1 VVFILYRVTNPL
13 PSAEQL
19 QHMQAEADHKPH
31 LFGASINND
40 NVGAN
45 VVASDEKQIIEN
57 NHSSDNSVGEH
68 HHLDDGLGGVKPTA
82 EELRTLR
89 KVGEP
94 LPKSA
99 FLVAIVELC
108 ERFTYYGA
116 SGLFQ
121 NYISRPHNGDLG
133 RGALG
138 LGHQGATGLSTFF
151 QFWCYV
157 TPILGK
163 NEHYSTL
170 KHLANFSSGAI
181 IADQYLGKYNT
192 IVIFCG
198 VYIIGLLILTLTSLP
213 VALDHGAGMPGFIL
227 AVIVIGLGTG
237 GIKSNVAP
245 LIADQYK
252 RRQMVI
258 GSDKKT
264 GERVI
269 IDPAITIQRIYMVFY
284 FCINAGSLSL
294 IATPYMELYTD
305 FWSAY
310 LLCLCVFLIGTLTL
324 VLGRKVYVVRPPEGS
339 IITNAFRVIFMMI
352 KNRKM
357 DGAKPSYQAGLGNT
371 TVLRW
376 DDHFVD
382 EVKRALVACQV
393 FCFYPIYWV
402 VYGNFSNNF
411 VTQAGQMAGHGIP
424 NDLMQNFDPIAI
436 IVFLP
441 LVDQFLMPFLR
452 KRNIPFPPINRI
464 TCGFWIAS
472 LAMVYAAVIQYYIYQ
487 AGPCYGHPLCDAA
500 KDASGTIQG
509 NNIHIATQTGAY
521 MLIGISEIF
530 ASVTGLEYA
539 YTKAPPSMK
548 SFVQSMYLL
557 TNAFGSAI
565 SEALNPLL
573 YDPAIMYVFAGLAV
587 ASFLSGCAIWIMF
600 HHLNETEDEMNQLD
614 EDYDKDPIM
623 RKSSVDGT
631 HSVTGTHPEKL

>member
-1 VVFILYRVTNPL
+1 MAQAHETTA
-13 PSAEQL
+13 AEQL
-19 QHMQAEADHKPH
+19 VNMQAEANQKPH
-31 LFGASINND
+31 LFGASVND
-40 NVGAN
+40 ANVGAN
-45 VVASDEKQIIEN
+45 VHVADEKDIVEKQSGSN
-57 NHSSDNSVGEH
+57 SSGASVRLADHEEE
-68 HHLDDGLGGVKPTA
+68 DGLGGVAPTA

-99 FLVAIVELC
+99 FLVAVVELC

-121 NYISRPHNGDLG
+121 NYIARPRSGELG

-138 LGHQGATGLSTFF
+138 MGHRGATGLSTFF

-157 TPILGK
+157 TPIL
-163 NEHYSTL
+163 
-170 KHLANFSSGAI
+170 GAI

-198 VYIIGLLILTLTSLP
+198 VYMVGLLILTCTSIP
-213 VALDHGAGMPGFIL
+213 AALDHGAGLGGFIV
-227 AVIVIGLGTG
+227 AIIVIGLGTG

-252 RRQMVI
+252 RRRMVI
-258 GSDKKT
+258 GHDDKT
-264 GERVI
+264 GEKVI

-284 FCINAGSLSL
+284 FCINVGCLSL
-294 IATPYMELYTD
+294 LATPYMERDID
-305 FWSAY
+305 FWSAF
-310 LLCLCVFLIGTLTL
+310 LLCLCVFFVGTLVL
-324 VLGRKVYVVRPPEGS
+324 VLGRKVYVVRPPQGS
-339 IITNAFRVIFMMI
+339 VITDAFRVMWLMI
-352 KNRKM
+352 KTRKM
-357 DGAKPSYQAGLGNT
+357 DGAKPSYQAGLGKT

-376 DDHFVD
+376 DDHFVE
-382 EVKRALVACQV
+382 EVKRALVACKV

-402 VYGNFSNNF
+402 VYGQFSNNF
-411 VTQAGQMAGHGIP
+411 ITQGGQMATHGIP

-441 LVDQFLMPFLR
+441 LVDQVLMPFLR
-452 KRNIPFPPINRI
+452 KKKIPFPPINRI
-464 TCGFWIAS
+464 VTGFWVAS

-487 AGPCYGHPLCDAA
+487 TGPCYDHPNCEAA
-500 KDASGTIQG
+500 KGADGVLHG
-509 NNIHIATQTGAY
+509 NNIHIAAQTGAY

-565 SEALNPLL
+565 SEALNPVL
-573 YDPAIMYVFAGLAV
+573 YDPKIQWMYVGLAV
-587 ASFLSGCAIWIMF
+587 SSFIAGCLIWIIF

-614 EDYDKDPIM
+614 RDYDKDETL
-623 RKSSVDGT
+623 RRSSVHADRTVGL
-631 HSVTGTHPEKL
+631 HDKDAEKA

>member
-1 VVFILYRVTNPL
+1 MAT
-13 PSAEQL
+13 AHETTAAQQL
-19 QHMQAEADHKPH
+19 QHAQAEANAKPQ
-31 LFGASINND
+31 LYGASLNH
-40 NVGAN
+40 AN
-45 VVASDEKQIIEN
+45 VAVPDGEKEIIDRSSSASVHVEE
-57 NHSSDNSVGEH
+57 E
-68 HHLDDGLGGVKPTA
+68 DGLGGVKPTA
-82 EELRTLR
+82 EELLTLR

-94 LPKSA
+94 LPKAA

-116 SGLFQ
+116 SGIFQ
-121 NYISRPHNGDLG
+121 NYIARPRSGELG

-138 LGHQGATGLSTFF
+138 LGHKGATGLSTFF

-157 TPILGK
+157 TPIL
-163 NEHYSTL
+163 
-170 KHLANFSSGAI
+170 GAI

-198 VYIIGLLILTLTSLP
+198 VYIVGLLILTLTSIP
-213 VALDHGAGMPGFIL
+213 TALDHGAGLGGFIA

-258 GSDKKT
+258 GHDDKT

-269 IDPAITIQRIYMVFY
+269 IDPAITIQRIYMIFY
-284 FCINAGSLSL
+284 WCINVGSLSL
-294 IATPYMELYTD
+294 LATPYLERDRD

-310 LLCLCVFLIGTLTL
+310 LLCLCVFFVGTLVL
-324 VLGRKVYVVRPPEGS
+324 VLGRKVYVVRPPQGS
-339 IITNAFRVIFMMI
+339 IITNAFRVIWVMI

-357 DGAKPSYQAGLGNT
+357 DAAKPSHQAGLGKT
-371 TVLRW
+371 PDSRW
-376 DDHFVD
+376 DDHFVE
-382 EVKRALVACQV
+382 EVKRALIACQV

-424 NDLMQNFDPIAI
+424 NDLMQNFDAISI

-441 LVDQFLMPFLR
+441 LVDQVLMPFLR
-452 KRNIPFPPINRI
+452 KRKIPFPPINRI
-464 TCGFWIAS
+464 VTGFWVGS

-500 KDASGTIQG
+500 EVDGVIQG
-509 NNIHIATQTGAY
+509 NNLHIATQTGAY

-573 YDPAIMYVFAGLAV
+573 YDPAIQWMFVGLAI
-587 ASFLSGCAIWIMF
+587 ASFIAGCLIWILF
-600 HHLNETEDEMNQLD
+600 HHLNETEDQMNALD
-614 EDYDKDPIM
+614 EDYDKDPTL
-623 RKSSVDGT
+623 RRASVHGDRTVGL
-631 HSVTGTHPEKL
+631 HDSEKA

>member
-1 VVFILYRVTNPL
+1 MFCYYYSALSYSGPLGLRQYTNIGY
-13 PSAEQL
+13 SAEAL
-19 QHMQAEADHKPH
+19 QHGQEVADQHPH
-31 LFGASINND
+31 LYGATIND
-40 NVGAN
+40 SNVAGAHVSLEKPGALTAGSN
-45 VVASDEKQIIEN
+45 SDAASYVQEE
-57 NHSSDNSVGEH
+57 
-68 HHLDDGLGGVKPTA
+68 DGIGGIRPTA
-82 EELRTLR
+82 EELKTLR

-116 SGLFQ
+116 SGIFQ
-121 NYISRPHNGDLG
+121 NYISRPRSGEEG

-138 LGHQGATGLSTFF
+138 MGHQGATGLTTFF

-157 TPILGK
+157 TPIL
-163 NEHYSTL
+163 
-170 KHLANFSSGAI
+170 GAI

-192 IVIFCG
+192 IVIFCC
-198 VYIIGLLILTLTSLP
+198 VYILGLIVLTCTSIP
-213 VALDHGAGMPGFIL
+213 TALDHGAGL
-227 AVIVIGLGTG
+227 AGYIVAIIIIGLGTG

-258 GSDKKT
+258 GTDNKT
-264 GERVI
+264 GEKVI
-269 IDPAITIQRIYMVFY
+269 IDPAITIQRIYMIFY
-284 FCINAGSLSL
+284 WCINAGSLSL
-294 IATPYMELYTD
+294 LATPYLERDRD

-310 LLCLCVFLIGTLTL
+310 LLCLCVFFVGLLVL
-324 VLGRKVYVVRPPEGS
+324 VLGRKVYVVRPPQGS
-339 IITNAFRVIFMMI
+339 IITDAFRIIWMMI
-352 KNRKM
+352 KNRNM
-357 DGAKPSYQAGLGNT
+357 DAAKPSYQAGLGKT
-371 TVLRW
+371 KVLNW

-382 EVKRALVACQV
+382 EVKRALIACQV

-411 VTQAGQMAGHGIP
+411 VTQAGQMRLHGIP

-441 LVDQFLMPFLR
+441 IVDQWLMPTLR
-452 KRNIPFPPINRI
+452 KHKIAFPPINRI
-464 TCGFWIAS
+464 VAGFWIAS
-472 LAMVYAAVIQYYIYQ
+472 LAMVYACVIQYYIYHS
-487 AGPCYGHPLCDAA
+487 GPCYMTPLGCDA
-500 KDASGTIQG
+500 DLVDGVHQG
-509 NNIHIATQTGAY
+509 NNIHVAAQTGAY
-521 MLIGISEIF
+521 ILIGLSEIF

-565 SEALNPLL
+565 SEALNPLVV
-573 YDPAIMYVFAGLAV
+573 DPKIQWMFAGLAV
-587 ASFLSGCAIWIMF
+587 ASFIAGCLIWILF

-614 EDYDKDPIM
+614 QDYDKDETL
-623 RKSSVDGT
+623 RRSSVHGDRTVGLH
-631 HSVTGTHPEKL
+631 HSIDEKA

>member
-1 VVFILYRVTNPL
+1 M
-13 PSAEQL
+13 QL
-19 QHMQAEADHKPH
+19 AQAEADQKPH
-31 LFGASINND
+31 LYGASLND
-40 NVGAN
+40 SNVGAHVN
-45 VVASDEKQIIEN
+45 LEKPHGTIA
-57 NHSSDNSVGEH
+57 SSDPSLHEEN
-68 HHLDDGLGGVKPTA
+68 DGLGGVRPTA
-82 EELRTLR
+82 EELKTLR

-108 ERFTYYGA
+108 ERFTFYGA
-116 SGLFQ
+116 SGIFQ
-121 NYISRPHNGDLG
+121 NYIARPRSGELG

-157 TPILGK
+157 TPILG
-163 NEHYSTL
+163 
-170 KHLANFSSGAI
+170 AI

-198 VYIIGLLILTLTSLP
+198 VYILGLLVLTLTSIP
-213 VALDHGAGMPGFIL
+213 QALDHGAGLGGFIV

-258 GSDKKT
+258 GHDDKT

-269 IDPAITIQRIYMVFY
+269 LDPAITIQRIYMVFY
-284 FCINAGSLSL
+284 WCINVGSLSL
-294 IATPYMELYTD
+294 LATPYLERDRD
-305 FWSAY
+305 FWSAF
-310 LLCLCVFLIGTLTL
+310 LLCLCVFFVGTLVL
-324 VLGRKVYVVRPPEGS
+324 VLGRKVYVVRPPQGS
-339 IITNAFRVIFMMI
+339 IITDAFRVIWMMI

-357 DGAKPSYQAGLGNT
+357 DAAKPSYQAGLGREIN
-371 TVLRW
+371 LRW

-382 EVKRALVACQV
+382 EVKRALIACQV
-393 FCFYPIYWV
+393 FCFYPVYWV

-424 NDLMQNFDPIAI
+424 NDLMQNFDAISI

-441 LVDQFLMPFLR
+441 IVDQVLMPLLR
-452 KRNIPFPPINRI
+452 KHKIPFPPINRI
-464 TCGFWIAS
+464 VAGFWIGS
-472 LAMVYAAVIQYYIYQ
+472 LAMVYACVIQYYIYQ
-487 AGPCYGHPLCDAA
+487 AGPCYGQPLCDAA
-500 KDASGTIQG
+500 TDANGVIQG
-509 NNIHIATQTGAY
+509 NNLHIATQTGAY

-548 SFVQSMYLL
+548 SFVQSMFLL

-573 YDPAIMYVFAGLAV
+573 YDPAIMWMFAGLAI
-587 ASFLSGCAIWIMF
+587 ASFITGGIIWVLF
-600 HHLNETEDEMNQLD
+600 HHLNNQEDAMNALD
-614 EDYDKDPIM
+614 QDYDKDATM
-623 RKSSVDGT
+623 RRSSVHGDRTVGI
-631 HSVTGTHPEKL
+631 HHVDEKA

>member
-1 VVFILYRVTNPL
+1 
-13 PSAEQL
+13 
-19 QHMQAEADHKPH
+19 MQAEADQKPH
-31 LFGASINND
+31 LFGASLNND

-45 VVASDEKQIIEN
+45 VHVDGEKPRQSSSAASGGVRVEE
-57 NHSSDNSVGEH
+57 
-68 HHLDDGLGGVKPTA
+68 DDGLGGIKPTA

-94 LPKSA
+94 LPKAA

-121 NYISRPHNGDLG
+121 NYISRPHSGELG

-138 LGHQGATGLSTFF
+138 MGHQGATGLSTFF

-157 TPILGK
+157 TPILG
-163 NEHYSTL
+163 
-170 KHLANFSSGAI
+170 AI

-198 VYIIGLLILTLTSLP
+198 VYMVGLLILTLTSIP
-213 VALDHGAGMPGFIL
+213 TALDHGAGLGGFIV
-227 AVIVIGLGTG
+227 AIIVIGLGTG

-258 GSDKKT
+258 GHDDKT

-284 FCINAGSLSL
+284 FCINVGCLALL
-294 IATPYMELYTD
+294 ATPYMERDVD
-305 FWSAY
+305 FWSAF
-310 LLCLCVFLIGTLTL
+310 LLCLCVFFVGTLVL
-324 VLGRKVYVVRPPEGS
+324 VLGRKVYVVRPPQGS
-339 IITNAFRVIFMMI
+339 IITDAFRVIWLMI
-352 KNRKM
+352 KTRKM
-357 DGAKPSYQAGLGNT
+357 DGAKPSYQAGLGKT
-371 TVLRW
+371 ATLRW
-376 DDHFVD
+376 DDHFVE
-382 EVKRALVACQV
+382 EVKRALVACKV

-402 VYGNFSNNF
+402 VYGQFSNNF
-411 VTQAGQMAGHGIP
+411 ITQGGQMALHGIP

-441 LVDQFLMPFLR
+441 IVDQVLMPTLR
-452 KRNIPFPPINRI
+452 KHKIPFPPINRI
-464 TCGFWIAS
+464 VTGFWIAS

-487 AGPCYGHPLCDAA
+487 AGPCYDHPLCDAA
-500 KDASGTIQG
+500 MGPDGVITG
-509 NNIHIATQTGAY
+509 NNIHIAAQTGAY

-565 SEALNPLL
+565 SEALNPVLV
-573 YDPAIMYVFAGLAV
+573 DPKIQWMYVGLAV
-587 ASFLSGCAIWIMF
+587 ASFLAGCAIWILF
-600 HHLNETEDEMNQLD
+600 HHLNAQEDEMNALD
-614 EDYDKDPIM
+614 QDYDKDETL
-623 RKSSVDGT
+623 RRSSVHGDRTVGL
-631 HSVTGTHPEKL
+631 HEVAEKA

>member
-1 VVFILYRVTNPL
+1 MA
-13 PSAEQL
+13 SAHETTAAQQL
-19 QHMQAEADHKPH
+19 QHAQAEADQKPH
-31 LFGASINND
+31 LYGASLDNS

-45 VVASDEKQIIEN
+45 VEVEKPLGAHVAS
-57 NHSSDNSVGEH
+57 STSSVGHGE
-68 HHLDDGLGGVKPTA
+68 DDGLGGVKPTA
-82 EELRTLR
+82 EEMKTLR

-94 LPKSA
+94 LPKAA

-116 SGLFQ
+116 SGIFQ
-121 NYISRPHNGDLG
+121 NYIARPRSGELG

-138 LGHQGATGLSTFF
+138 MGHKGATGLSTFF

-157 TPILGK
+157 TPILG
-163 NEHYSTL
+163 
-170 KHLANFSSGAI
+170 AI

-192 IVIFCG
+192 IVIFCM
-198 VYIIGLLILTLTSLP
+198 VYIVGLLILTLTSIP
-213 VALDHGAGMPGFIL
+213 TALDHGAGLGGFI
-227 AVIVIGLGTG
+227 AAIIVIGLGTG

-258 GSDKKT
+258 GHDDKT

-284 FCINAGSLSL
+284 WCINVGSLSL
-294 IATPYMELYTD
+294 LATPYMERDTD

-310 LLCLCVFLIGTLTL
+310 LLCLCIFFVGTLVL
-324 VLGRKVYVVRPPEGS
+324 VLGRKVYVVRPPQGS
-339 IITNAFRVIFMMI
+339 IITNAFRVIGIMI

-357 DGAKPSYQAGLGNT
+357 DSAKSSYQAALGQAT
-371 TVLRW
+371 TNRW

-441 LVDQFLMPFLR
+441 IMDQFVFPLLR
-452 KRNIPFPPINRI
+452 KAKIPFPPINRI
-464 TCGFWIAS
+464 VAGFWVAS

-500 KDASGTIQG
+500 MNSEGVIQG
-509 NNIHIATQTGAY
+509 NNIHIAAQTGAY

-548 SFVQSMYLL
+548 SFVQAMYLL

-573 YDPAIMYVFAGLAV
+573 YDPAIQWMFVGLAV
-587 ASFLSGCAIWIMF
+587 SSFIAGCLIWILF
-600 HHLNETEDEMNQLD
+600 HHLNETEDQMNALD
-614 EDYDKDPIM
+614 QDYDKDPTL
-623 RKSSVDGT
+623 RRSSVHGDRTVGL
-631 HSVTGTHPEKL
+631 HHNEKA

>member
-1 VVFILYRVTNPL
+1 
-13 PSAEQL
+13 
-19 QHMQAEADHKPH
+19 M
-31 LFGASINND
+31 
-40 NVGAN
+40 
-45 VVASDEKQIIEN
+45 
-57 NHSSDNSVGEH
+57 
-68 HHLDDGLGGVKPTA
+68 
-82 EELRTLR
+82 
-89 KVGEP
+89 
-94 LPKSA
+94 
-99 FLVAIVELC
+99 
-108 ERFTYYGA
+108 
-116 SGLFQ
+116 
-121 NYISRPHNGDLG
+121 
-133 RGALG
+133 
-138 LGHQGATGLSTFF
+138 
-151 QFWCYV
+151 
-157 TPILGK
+157 
-163 NEHYSTL
+163 
-170 KHLANFSSGAI
+170 
-181 IADQYLGKYNT
+181 
-192 IVIFCG
+192 
-198 VYIIGLLILTLTSLP
+198 TSLP
-213 VALDHGAGMPGFIL
+213 VALDHGAGLGGFIVSL
-227 AVIVIGLGTG
+227 IVIGLGTG

-258 GSDKKT
+258 GKDDKT
-264 GERVI
+264 GERII

-284 FCINAGSLSL
+284 FCINLGSLSL
-294 IATPYMELYTD
+294 LATPYMERDKD

-310 LLCLCVFLIGTLTL
+310 LLCLCVFLVGTLVL
-324 VLGRKVYVVRPPEGS
+324 VLGRKVYVVRPPQGS
-339 IITNAFRVIFMMI
+339 IITNAFRVIGMMI
-352 KNRKM
+352 KNRNM
-357 DGAKPSYQAGLGNT
+357 DGAKPSFQAALGRDSA
-371 TVLRW
+371 LKW

-452 KRNIPFPPINRI
+452 KKKIPFPPINRI
-464 TCGFWIAS
+464 VCGFWVAA

-500 KDASGTIQG
+500 TDANGVIQG
-509 NNIHIATQTGAY
+509 NNIHIAAQTGAY

-573 YDPAIMYVFAGLAV
+573 YDPAIQWMFVGLAV
-587 ASFLSGCAIWIMF
+587 ASFIAGCAIWILF
-600 HHLNETEDEMNQLD
+600 HHLNATEDDMNALD
-614 EDYDKDPIM
+614 QDYDKDPTL
-623 RKSSVDGT
+623 RRASVKADRGVGLHDHET
-631 HSVTGTHPEKL
+631 LPEKV

>member
-1 VVFILYRVTNPL
+1 MATAHEKAN
-13 PSAEQL
+13 AEL
-19 QHMQAEADHKPH
+19 EKPV
-31 LFGASINND
+31 GASI
-40 NVGAN
+40 
-45 VVASDEKQIIEN
+45 
-57 NHSSDNSVGEH
+57 HSSTPSVQEQ
-68 HHLDDGLGGVKPTA
+68 DDGMGGVKPTP
-82 EELRTLR
+82 EELKTLR

-94 LPKSA
+94 LPKAA

-116 SGLFQ
+116 SGIFQ
-121 NYISRPHNGDLG
+121 NYLARPRSGELG

-157 TPILGK
+157 TPILG
-163 NEHYSTL
+163 
-170 KHLANFSSGAI
+170 AI

-192 IVIFCG
+192 IVIFCL
-198 VYIIGLLILTLTSLP
+198 VYIVGLLILTCTSIP
-213 VALDHGAGMPGFIL
+213 TALDHGAGLGGFIV
-227 AVIVIGLGTG
+227 AIIVIGLGTG

-258 GSDKKT
+258 GHDDKT

-284 FCINAGSLSL
+284 WCINVGSLSL
-294 IATPYMELYTD
+294 LATPYMERDTD

-310 LLCLCVFLIGTLTL
+310 LLCLCIFLVGTLVL
-324 VLGRKVYVVRPPEGS
+324 VLGRKVYVVRPPQGS
-339 IITNAFRVIFMMI
+339 IITDAFRVIWMMI

-357 DGAKPSYQAGLGNT
+357 DGAKPSYQAGLGKPSN
-371 TVLRW
+371 LRW

-424 NDLMQNFDPIAI
+424 NDLMQNFDAISI

-441 LVDQFLMPFLR
+441 IMDQLVFPLLR
-452 KRNIPFPPINRI
+452 KNKINFPPINRI
-464 TCGFWIAS
+464 TAGFWIGS
-472 LAMVYAAVIQYYIYQ
+472 FAMVYAAVIQHFIYK
-487 AGPCYGHPLCDAA
+487 AGPCYGQPLCDAA
-500 KDASGTIQG
+500 MDANGVIQG
-509 NNIHIATQTGAY
+509 NNIHIASQTGAY

-573 YDPAIMYVFAGLAV
+573 YDPAIMWMFVGLAV
-587 ASFLSGCAIWIMF
+587 SSFLAGCLIWILF
-600 HHLNETEDEMNQLD
+600 HHLNETEDAMNALD
-614 EDYDKDPIM
+614 QDVDHDPTL
-623 RKSSVDGT
+623 RRSSVHAERTVGLHHGT
-631 HSVTGTHPEKL
+631 AEKV

>member
-1 VVFILYRVTNPL
+1 MAQAHETT
-13 PSAEQL
+13 AAKQL
-19 QHMQAEADHKPH
+19 QHMQAEADQKPH
-31 LFGASINND
+31 LFGASVNND

-45 VVASDEKQIIEN
+45 VHVDGEKPAHSNSSSASVNMVVEE
-57 NHSSDNSVGEH
+57 E
-68 HHLDDGLGGVKPTA
+68 DGLGGVKPTA

-94 LPKSA
+94 LPKAA

-121 NYISRPHNGDLG
+121 NYISRPRSGELG

-138 LGHQGATGLSTFF
+138 MGHKGATGLSTFF

-157 TPILGK
+157 TPIL
-163 NEHYSTL
+163 
-170 KHLANFSSGAI
+170 GAI

-198 VYIIGLLILTLTSLP
+198 VYMVGLLILTCTSIP
-213 VALDHGAGMPGFIL
+213 AALDHGAGLGGFIV
-227 AVIVIGLGTG
+227 AIIVIGLGTG

-258 GSDKKT
+258 GHDDKT

-284 FCINAGSLSL
+284 FCINVGCLALL
-294 IATPYMELYTD
+294 ATPYMERDID
-305 FWSAY
+305 FWSAF
-310 LLCLCVFLIGTLTL
+310 LLCLCIFFVGTLVL
-324 VLGRKVYVVRPPEGS
+324 VLGRKVYVVRPPQGS
-339 IITNAFRVIFMMI
+339 IITDAFRVIWMMI
-352 KNRKM
+352 KTRKL
-357 DGAKPSYQAGLGNT
+357 DGAKPSYQAGLGKT
-371 TVLRW
+371 AVLRW
-376 DDHFVD
+376 DDHFVE
-382 EVKRALVACQV
+382 EVKRALIACKV

-402 VYGNFSNNF
+402 VYGQFSNNF
-411 VTQAGQMAGHGIP
+411 ITQAGQMANHGIP

-441 LVDQFLMPFLR
+441 LVDQVLMPFLR
-452 KRNIPFPPINRI
+452 KHKIPFPPINRI
-464 TCGFWIAS
+464 VTGFWVAS

-487 AGPCYGHPLCDAA
+487 AGPCYDHPLCDAA
-500 KDASGTIQG
+500 MDADGKIHG
-509 NNIHIATQTGAY
+509 NNIHIAAQTGAY

-565 SEALNPLL
+565 SEALNPVL
-573 YDPAIMYVFAGLAV
+573 YDPAIQWMYVGLAV
-587 ASFLSGCAIWIMF
+587 SSFVAGGLIYVLF
-600 HHLNETEDEMNQLD
+600 RHLNETEDQMNSLD
-614 EDYDKDPIM
+614 QDYDKDPTL
-623 RKSSVDGT
+623 RRSSVHGDRTVGL
-631 HSVTGTHPEKL
+631 HESEKV